1 MELALIAA
9 VARNGVIGR
18 GDALPW
24 QLPEDQRHFR
34 RVTMG
39 APVIMGRKTW
49 DSLPTRFRPLPGRRN
64 IVVTRNAHWRA
75 AGAEAAHS
83 LQAALALVAGAPKA
97 FVIGGGELYAQ
108 ALAHADELVLTEIDR
123 DFEGDACFPAWDA
136 TRFECIERESHHAA
150 PPNDF
155 DYAFVTYRRIAG

>member
-49 DSLPTRFRPLPGRRN
+49 DSLPARFRPLPGRRN
-64 IVVTRNAHWRA
+64 IVVTRNPAWRA
-75 AGAEAAHS
+75 AGAEQAPS
-83 LQAALALVAGAPKA
+83 LDAALALAADAARA
-97 FVIGGGELYAQ
+97 FVIGGGELYRAALAQ
-108 ALAHADELVLTEIDR
+108 AAELVLTEIER
-123 DFEGDACFPAWDA
+123 DFDGDARFPDFD
-136 TRFECIERESHHAA
+136 RSVFRERSREPHHAA

-155 DYAFVTYRRIAG
+155 DYAFVTYRRIAR